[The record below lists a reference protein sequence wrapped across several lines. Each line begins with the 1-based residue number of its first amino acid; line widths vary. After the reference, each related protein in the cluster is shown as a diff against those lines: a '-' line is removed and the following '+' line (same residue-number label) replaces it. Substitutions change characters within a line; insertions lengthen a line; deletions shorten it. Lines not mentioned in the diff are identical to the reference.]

1 MSLSVAEDGLEF
13 RRPFNSVVK
22 QHIHLKNVAGDG
34 IIAFKIKTTAPKQ
47 YCVRPNAGIITAG
60 DTREVEVLLQAM
72 KDDPPL
78 DFKCK
83 DKFLVQS
90 IVVPADVL
98 AVDGETQS
106 ARLAEFWARADDAK
120 KGGDEG
126 IVSEKKLR
134 CAFLPPFAADVP
146 QVPLPS
152 STVTSQ
158 KISPSEFNPP
168 ASLSDR
174 ELKDAKEAIKRLT
187 NACEGY
193 KSEIERL
200 SQLRQRRLNEEK
212 AGSAVGASSGVGQL
226 QTQNGQVLS
235 LPLAIALAII
245 AFILGAVLF

>member
-1 MSLSVAEDGLEF
+1 IAEDGLEF

-22 QHIHLKNVAGDG
+22 QHIHLKNVAGAG

-98 AVDGETQS
+98 AVDGEAQT
-106 ARLAEFWARADDAK
+106 ARLAELWARADDAK
-120 KGGDEG
+120 KGGDDNV
-126 IVSEKKLR
+126 VSEKKLR

-152 STVTSQ
+152 STATPQ
-158 KISPSEFNPP
+158 KISPTSQQDFNPP
-168 ASLSDR
+168 SLSDR
-174 ELKDAKEAIKRLT
+174 ELKDAKDAIKRLT
-187 NACEGY
+187 EACEGY

-200 SQLRQRRLNEEK
+200 SQLRQRRQNEEK
-212 AGSAVGASSGVGQL
+212 GGRAVGTSTGLGQL